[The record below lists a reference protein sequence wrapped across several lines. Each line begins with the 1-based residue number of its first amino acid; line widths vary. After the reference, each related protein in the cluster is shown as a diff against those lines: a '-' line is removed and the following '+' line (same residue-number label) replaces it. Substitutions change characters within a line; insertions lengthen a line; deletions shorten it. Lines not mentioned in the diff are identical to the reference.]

1 MPEDGFQRREK
12 QGIAYYTCRALDQVP
27 GLSHAFST
35 RHGGVSPL
43 PDKALNL
50 SRVSWDSPQNVEENR
65 RRFFSA
71 LALRP
76 ETLAT
81 LCQIHS
87 SEFHIINGA
96 PHQWNPG
103 TPGDALITRSPG
115 LALAVQ
121 LADCFPILAAD
132 PVTRTIACIHA
143 GWRGTLG
150 GILPNTLSGM
160 VQHFGCDPLRL
171 LVAIGPGIRSCCMEV
186 GEELAPAF
194 EQACPGLGISRP
206 HPANPGK
213 YLLDLPQA
221 LKLQAAA
228 AGIPEKSV
236 FDLGMCTRCRS
247 DEFFSYRAEGA
258 HAGRMMAVISWV
270 LGDGC

>member
-81 LCQIHS
+81 LCQTHS

-132 PVTRTIACIHA
+132 PVTRAIACVHA

-194 EQACPGLGISRP
+194 KQAFPGLGILRP

-236 FDLGMCTRCRS
+236 FDLGMCTRCRP

-258 HAGRMMAVISWV
+258 HAGRMMAVITWV
-270 LGDGC
+270 LGAG